1 MLKIISGDFKGR
13 KLEVPQNFVRP
24 TSALKREAIFSIIE
38 SFAIKNSI
46 ELYNNK
52 TVIDLFAGTGAIG
65 LEAISRGMSKAFFYE
80 NNRKVIKIL
89 KKNCLKICSRAKF
102 EIIEQDIMNSTLDL
116 YKNKISLIFIDPP
129 YEKYN
134 ISLVIEKILSS
145 NLTNSETLIVIEESN
160 KIKLTVPNKLILIK
174 KKNYNRTSL
183 YFLKCI

>member
-80 NNRKVIKIL
+80 NNRQVIKI
-89 KKNCLKICSRAKF
+89 
-102 EIIEQDIMNSTLDL
+102 
-116 YKNKISLIFIDPP
+116 
-129 YEKYN
+129 
-134 ISLVIEKILSS
+134 
-145 NLTNSETLIVIEESN
+145 
-160 KIKLTVPNKLILIK
+160 
-174 KKNYNRTSL
+174 
-183 YFLKCI
+183 

>member
-89 KKNCLKICSRAKF
+89 KKKLF
-102 EIIEQDIMNSTLDL
+102 
-116 YKNKISLIFIDPP
+116 KNM
-129 YEKYN
+129 
-134 ISLVIEKILSS
+134 
-145 NLTNSETLIVIEESN
+145 
-160 KIKLTVPNKLILIK
+160 
-174 KKNYNRTSL
+174 
-183 YFLKCI
+183 

>member
-1 MLKIISGDFKGR
+1 MLKIISGNFKGR
-13 KLEVPQNFVRP
+13 KLEVPKNFVRP
-24 TSALKREAIFSIIE
+24 TSALKREAIFSVIE
-38 SFAIKNSI
+38 SFAIKNSL

-80 NNRKVIKIL
+80 SNRQVIKIL
-89 KKNCLKICSRAKF
+89 KKNCLKICGRDKF
-102 EIIEQDIMNSTLDL
+102 EIIEKDIMTSTLNSN
-116 YKNKISLIFIDPP
+116 KNRISLIFIDPP

-134 ISLVIEKILSS
+134 ISLVIEKILNS

-160 KIKLTVPNKLILIK
+160 KIKLTIPKKLILIR
-174 KKNYNRTSL
+174 KKNYHRTSL